1 MYCRKCGTQN
11 DDNAYRCIKCGEILQ
26 HAGGD
31 GGTPPLQ
38 RIPNYL
44 AQSILVTLFCCL
56 PLGIPA
62 IVFSAQVNGKIQAGD
77 IQGAMESSRKAK
89 MWGWWSFGIGI
100 VATIVYVLVMVVA
113 EM

>member
-1 MYCRKCGTQN
+1 
-11 DDNAYRCIKCGEILQ
+11 
-26 HAGGD
+26 
-31 GGTPPLQ
+31 
-38 RIPNYL
+38 
-44 AQSILVTLFCCL
+44 
-56 PLGIPA
+56 
-62 IVFSAQVNGKIQAGD
+62 VFSAQVNGKIQAGD